1 MWGFRWG
8 KSKCS
13 LDHKEIVPQSLKHF
27 VSNNEFLFLVLDLGF
42 LQSWYLGLCVYLAC
56 IRIWVGFLTCQV
68 SLIADLATFLGL
80 CIFQPL
86 KVLSSLDIF
95 EFPYVKFSGRFPYHH
110 PKQDAACVKQSG
122 GSCFFA
128 PVFPF
133 ISIYFGLLTFLAVFL
148 IIISSTRQ
156 SGGSWFLLLSFLL
169 RPTSS
174 GLDKCGWTVGASQNP
189 DLFQLF
195 PEKRRK

>member
-1 MWGFRWG
+1 M
-8 KSKCS
+8 
-13 LDHKEIVPQSLKHF
+13 
-27 VSNNEFLFLVLDLGF
+27 LVFGAVCA
-42 LQSWYLGLCVYLAC
+42 SSVY
-56 IRIWVGFLTCQV
+56 
-68 SLIADLATFLGL
+68 
-80 CIFQPL
+80 PH
-86 KVLSSLDIF
+86 
-95 EFPYVKFSGRFPYHH
+95 PH
-110 PKQDAACVKQSG
+110 PKQEARCIKQLG
-122 GSCFFA
+122 GSCFVA

-189 DLFQLF
+189 DLFQLSTRNGENKTTF
-195 PEKRRK
+195 EGQRGMCTVA